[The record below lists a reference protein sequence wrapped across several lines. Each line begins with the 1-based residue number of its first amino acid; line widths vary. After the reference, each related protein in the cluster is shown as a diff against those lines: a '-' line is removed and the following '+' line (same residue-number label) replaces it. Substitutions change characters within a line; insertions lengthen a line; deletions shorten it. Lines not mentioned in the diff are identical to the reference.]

1 MDKKQNPGAP
11 RNCSGWRTFRRG
23 APGGMRTES
32 RSNTPQNANVIILF
46 LTNAA
51 SALGS
56 STFAFTSST
65 GSCAPNH
72 DAGATGLAQLALR
85 ISGRVAR
92 PTILRNLRR
101 IKSARHG
108 LGIRETNP
116 WRQVRPRGT
125 GESKTNQL
133 GKSRGNRQHNDSWWV
148 ARESGAPRIVCVG
161 PTQKWAEP
169 TRF

>member
-1 MDKKQNPGAP
+1 MDKKQNPGTP
-11 RNCSGWRTFRRG
+11 RNCAGWRG
-23 APGGMRTES
+23 AGGTRTES

-56 STFAFTSST
+56 STSAFTSST
-65 GSCAPNH
+65 GSCAPN
-72 DAGATGLAQLALR
+72 AGATGLAQLALR

-92 PTILRNLRR
+92 PTILRNRRR
-101 IKSARHG
+101 IKPARHG

-125 GESKTNQL
+125 GESKTNQS
-133 GKSRGNRQHNDSWWV
+133 GKSRGFRQHNDSWWV
-148 ARESGAPRIVCVG
+148 ARESGAPRILCGG
-161 PTQKWAEP
+161 PTQKWAKP